1 MVSSLKLVLSYLFI
15 FLFSLKK
22 ITCQDTCSSVQ
33 CSEAGNEPDIV
44 FPFGNKDLQGEGC
57 GYPGFNLT
65 CNSFDK
71 TVLKLPQSG
80 EFLVRKIDYAN
91 KEIRLYDQN
100 NCLARRL
107 QQQNLNVN
115 LLPFKAF
122 AYQSYNFFNC
132 PPAITSNPSAL
143 AIQRKLLLVPCLG
156 NPTNTVLVS
165 VSSGSEFDSNITK
178 VLINGDCQIL
188 DPVTIPIP
196 FDAINKIYSY
206 DFTTDDLYLTWVT
219 PEKPTTNGNENGDE
233 SKDKGKPNWKKI
245 IFITVSVL
253 MVAAV
258 MVFIVVCLVCGCRKG
273 MSAGETLV
281 GVFGFIFGCCGFCS
295 DFGARG
301 VRRPRR

>member
-1 MVSSLKLVLSYLFI
+1 MVSSLKFVLSYLF
-15 FLFSLKK
+15 FFFFSLKK
-22 ITCQDTCSSVQ
+22 ITCQDNCSRVQ

-107 QQQNLNVN
+107 QKQNLNVN

-132 PPAITSNPSAL
+132 PPAIISNPSAL
-143 AIQRKLLLVPCLG
+143 EIQRKLLLVPCLG

-165 VSSGSEFDSNITK
+165 VSSSSVVDSNITK
-178 VLINGDCQIL
+178 VLINGGCQIL

-219 PEKPTTNGNENGDE
+219 PEKPTTNGDE

-245 IFITVSVL
+245 ILITVSVL

-258 MVFIVVCLVCGCRKG
+258 IVFIVVCLVCGCRKG
-273 MSAGETLV
+273 MSVGETLV